1 MYKKI
6 RWTSEDINDFLPSW
20 QFDPP
25 LRLPLVFRVVV
36 ETQPGDHCEALG
48 TAPGLYT
55 TGPRSLEAAYN
66 NTPHLSLEI
75 PSAYRHIED
84 WEVL

>member
-6 RWTSEDINDFLPSW
+6 WWTSEDINDFLPSW
-20 QFDPP
+20 QFGP
-25 LRLPLVFRVVV
+25 LLHLPLGFRVVV
-36 ETQPGDHCEALG
+36 EAHTADHWEAID